1 MYISHKSNVLQ
12 SISETEWMCRLL
24 VKGLNKREYYAWI
37 ATVTSGDPPVVD
49 LSGETGYTIVECTDE
64 DVQAR
69 LRQLDDYRAEGVYNI
84 KWSDSKV
91 NCEEVLD
98 IDENSHD
105 PKQYVQSHFKGDDTA
120 KTARLLADEWK
131 LIRTERDSLLTSTDW
146 TQGNDTPLS
155 DADKAKWTTYR
166 GKLRTL
172 PVDQSSKTTYASITW
187 PTKP

>member
-49 LSGETGYTIVECTDE
+49 YSGETGYTIVECTDE
-64 DVQAR
+64 NVLER
-69 LRQLDDYRAEGVYNI
+69 LNQLGDYVNSNRSPDEALVYNI

-91 NCEEVLD
+91 D
-98 IDENSHD
+98 G
-105 PKQYVQSHFKGDDTA
+105 SHFSGDDTA
-120 KTARLLADEWK
+120 KNKRVLAENWTTIRQQRDRLL
-131 LIRTERDSLLTSTDW
+131 TESDW
-146 TQGNDTPLS
+146 VII
-155 DADKAKWTTYR
+155 KAKEEHINTSIDDNWITYR
-166 GKLRTL
+166 TALRDITK
-172 PVDQSSKTTYASITW
+172 QSDPTNITW

>member
-49 LSGETGYTIVECTDE
+49 YSGETGYTIVECTDE
-64 DVQAR
+64 NVLER
-69 LRQLDDYRAEGVYNI
+69 LNQLGDYVNINRAPDEALVYNI

-91 NCEEVLD
+91 D
-98 IDENSHD
+98 G
-105 PKQYVQSHFKGDDTA
+105 SHFSGDDTA
-120 KTARLLADEWK
+120 KTARLVADEWTR
-131 LIRTERDSLLTSTDW
+131 IRTERTRLLAETDYMGYSDM
-146 TQGNDTPLS
+146 TMND
-155 DADKAKWTTYR
+155 AWKVYR
-166 GKLRTL
+166 QTLRNI
-172 PVDQSSKTTYASITW
+172 PSVQSSKTTYASITW